1 MDFNQIIKSC
11 GSSPA
16 KITKSDKDFAKGL
29 DFKEIKF
36 PVRIHK
42 IKKKRKKN
50 SISSSV
56 FVYKN
61 KKKRPTY
68 VSKKSCEEKHV
79 NLSLIGDE
87 GKRHYVLIKD
97 VNTFIYDRT

>member
-16 KITKSDKDFAKGL
+16 KITKSDKDFAKDL

-42 IKKKRKKN
+42 TKKREKKIL
-50 SISSSV
+50 SAVV
-56 FVYKN
+56 FLVIKIRRNAQPMYQKN
-61 KKKRPTY
+61 L
-68 VSKKSCEEKHV
+68 VKKSM
-79 NLSLIGDE
+79 LIY
-87 GKRHYVLIKD
+87 H
-97 VNTFIYDRT
+97 